1 MHVPLVRREPRLED
15 KGYRGSVHGGFITSD
30 KGSAAIKRYRRR
42 SHFAIYQET
51 ITKLIFHVVVHNFRR
66 NTFCTFL
73 ASNFI
78 GILNISMKVSCL
90 KSSLIRNVFSNKK
103 LYASNKLLRSDRFVY
118 LLLHEKKRLLIQ
130 KRHCVG
136 KIKEKKLHVCNISK
150 FNTLITK

>member
-15 KGYRGSVHGGFITSD
+15 KGYRGSVHGGFITTD

-73 ASNFI
+73 ASV
-78 GILNISMKVSCL
+78 ILSGYSISV
-90 KSSLIRNVFSNKK
+90 
-103 LYASNKLLRSDRFVY
+103 
-118 LLLHEKKRLLIQ
+118 
-130 KRHCVG
+130 
-136 KIKEKKLHVCNISK
+136 
-150 FNTLITK
+150 